1 MKITMSWLN
10 DYTDV
15 SGISPKEYADCMTM
29 SGSKVETVEEIG
41 GRIQKV
47 VTGKILSIVPHP
59 DADKL
64 VVCQVNVGA
73 EEPIQIVTA
82 AKNMKENDI
91 VPVALHGS
99 VLADGTKIKKGKLR
113 GVLSQGMF
121 CSHEELG
128 LTPAD
133 LGYEPEYGILILK
146 PDTKIGVDIT
156 KVFPMEADTVV
167 DFEITSNRPD
177 CFSVIGLARETA
189 VTFDKPFSIHKPVFH
204 ENDENVEDYAK
215 VTVLAPELC
224 PRYAARVIKNVKIG
238 PSPAWMVRRLQA
250 LGLRSINNIV
260 DITNYIMLE
269 YGQPMHAF
277 DLRDIEGKHITVRTA
292 KDGETITTLDGNDR
306 TLDSSMLV
314 ISDDKRAV
322 AVAGV
327 MGAENSEVKDDT
339 TDILFECATFAPASV
354 RITAK
359 KLGLRTDASSKY
371 EKGLDVNNVVP
382 ALNRACELA
391 EQLSG
396 GQVVGGMIDVCAP
409 IPPQPAIDFRPQ
421 SISNFLGIHIN
432 EDFMVDILKKLECQV
447 DLRKMTVTPPSFR
460 PDLKLQADLAE
471 EVLRFYGYDKIES
484 TLITGPA
491 VRGHRPPA
499 HRLWRRMKNV
509 AVACG
514 LDEIITFS
522 FTNPNIFDKLDFE
535 NDSEQRK
542 CIEIRNPLGVENSVM
557 RTTSL
562 GSMMEILAKNYKQ
575 RNPEAK
581 LFEQAKVYVPTTE
594 NELPLEQEMLS
605 MGMYGES
612 VDFYTLKG
620 AIEEIF
626 LAVGIKNYRFEPF
639 SEMLTFHPGRCAMI
653 YIDDDLCGIAGEVHP
668 MVTKNFEIGTR
679 CYMAELSFDIIK
691 KYATFNRQY
700 KPMPKYPAVTRDLSL
715 LIDDGVWAVDITNVI
730 SKNGGNILDNIKLFD
745 VYKGKQIPENKRSM
759 AYSIT
764 FRADDRTLTDDEIN
778 PVMDKIIT
786 ALESEL
792 HAQLR

>member
-10 DYTDV
+10 DYTDI
-15 SGISPKEYADCMTM
+15 SGISPKEYADRMTM
-29 SGSKVETVEEIG
+29 TGSKVETVEEIG
-41 GRIQKV
+41 GNISKV
-47 VTGKILSIVPHP
+47 VAGKILSIAPHP

-64 VVCQVNVGA
+64 VVCQVNVG
-73 EEPIQIVTA
+73 ENDPIQIVTA

-99 VLADGTKIKKGKLR
+99 TLADGTKIKKGKLR

-128 LTPAD
+128 LTPED
-133 LGYEPEYGILILK
+133 LGYEPEYGILILD
-146 PDTKIGVDIT
+146 PATNIGADIND
-156 KVFPMEADTVV
+156 VFHIMPDTVV

-177 CFSVIGLARETA
+177 CYSVIGLARESA
-189 VTFDKPFSIHKPVFH
+189 VTFDKPFAIHEPVFH
-204 ENDENVEDYAK
+204 ENNESVHDYAK
-215 VTVLAPELC
+215 VTVSAPDLC
-224 PRYAARVIKNVKIG
+224 PRYAARVIKGVKIG
-238 PSPAWMVRRLQA
+238 PSPAWLVHRLKA
-250 LGLRSINNIV
+250 VGLRSINNVV

-292 KDGETITTLDGNDR
+292 KDGEKITTLDGTDR
-306 TLDSSMLV
+306 VLDSSMLV
-314 ISDDKRAV
+314 IADEKRAV

-371 EKGLDVNNVVP
+371 EKGLDVNNILP
-382 ALNRACELA
+382 SLNRASELA

-396 GQVVGGMIDVCAP
+396 GEVVGGIIDICAP
-409 IPPQPAIDFRPQ
+409 ITPPPTIDFRPQ
-421 SISNFLGIHIN
+421 SISNFLGIHIS
-432 EDFMVDILKKLECQV
+432 EEFMVNVLERLECKV

-460 PDLKLQADLAE
+460 PDLNLQADLAE
-471 EVLRFYGYDKIES
+471 EVLRFYGYDKIQS
-484 TLITGPA
+484 SLITGPA
-491 VRGHRPPA
+491 IKGHRPEA
-499 HRLWRRMKNV
+499 QRLWKRIKNV

-514 LDEIITFS
+514 LYEITTFS
-522 FTNPNIFDKLDFE
+522 FTNPNIFDKLNFE
-535 NDSEQRK
+535 NDSEQRR
-542 CIEIRNPLGVENSVM
+542 CITIQNPLGVENSVM
-557 RTTSL
+557 RTTSM

-594 NELPLEQEMLS
+594 NELPNEQEMLS
-605 MGMYGES
+605 MGMYGDDI
-612 VDFYTLKG
+612 DFYTLKG
-620 AIEEIF
+620 AVEEI
-626 LAVGIKNYRFEPF
+626 LLSIGIKTFRFEPF
-639 SEMLTFHPGRCAMI
+639 TEMLTFHPGRCALV
-653 YIDDDLCGIAGEVHP
+653 YVNDDLCGMIGEVHP
-668 MVTKNFEIGTR
+668 MVCKNFSIPTR
-679 CYMAELSFDIIK
+679 CYLSELSFDILK
-691 KYATFNRQY
+691 KNATFERQY

-715 LIDDGVWAVDITNVI
+715 LIDDGIWASEIAGI
-730 SKNGGNILDNIKLFD
+730 IRKNAGTILDNIKLFD

-764 FRADDRTLTDDEIN
+764 FRAEDRTLTDDEIN
-778 PVMDKIIT
+778 QVMTAIIS
-786 ALESEL
+786 ALETEL